1 VRMDVFKDKNILV
14 GVTGSVA
21 AYKACDLVSR
31 LIDRGAFP
39 KVAMTKSARKF
50 ISPISFESLT
60 GEPAI
65 TDLWKR
71 TKHYRRTVHVS
82 LAQSVCC
89 AVIAPATANIIGK
102 LRTGICDE
110 ILSCILC
117 AFDKPVII
125 APAMNDVMYN
135 NPAVQENISV
145 LKDRGFVFIEPAVGR
160 LACGTVA
167 RGKMAD
173 VEAII
178 NKIKTVL
185 ETQIQ

>member
-1 VRMDVFKDKNILV
+1 MTVDIFKDKNILV

-31 LIDRGAFP
+31 LIDRGAYP
-39 KVAMTKSARKF
+39 KVVMTKSAKKF
-50 ISPISFESLT
+50 VSPISFESLT

-65 TDLWKR
+65 TNLWRR
-71 TKHYRRTVHVS
+71 TRNYRRTVHVS

-102 LRTGICDE
+102 IRAGICDE
-110 ILSCILC
+110 ILSCIIC

-125 APAMNDVMYN
+125 VPAMNDVMLK
-135 NPAVQENISV
+135 NPAVQENMDI
-145 LKDRGFVFIEPAVGR
+145 LKNRGVVFVQPVVGK
-160 LACGTVA
+160 LACGSVA

-173 VEAII
+173 VDTII
-178 NKIKTVL
+178 ETISNILETKIK
-185 ETQIQ
+185 